1 MKQLVITPKKTKRET
16 ESFKLYLKDISEIK
30 LFTPEEENICAKKA
44 STGDANAI
52 EELTRRNLRFV
63 VSVAKQ
69 YVTADNLLEDLVS
82 EGNIG
87 LMIATEKFRPEMGFK
102 FISYAVWWIRKIILE
117 YLSKNGRM
125 IRIPANKLNNLS
137 KFDKKVKQLEQKMGR
152 SVGLQEVI
160 NEFGGE
166 LGKESIEFL
175 SVLSTY
181 RTDSLD
187 QEINHD
193 EGDTTPLSDI
203 MADKD
208 TYKQADYFMIMDNMK
223 SEVTTIIDDLKP
235 RDKRIMIGLF
245 GLDGKSPMS
254 LKEVGSEVGISR
266 EMVRQVKEK
275 VLKNLKNKLRNS
287 DIREYE

>member
-1 MKQLVITPKKTKRET
+1 
-16 ESFKLYLKDISEIK
+16 
-30 LFTPEEENICAKKA
+30 
-44 STGDANAI
+44 
-52 EELTRRNLRFV
+52 
-63 VSVAKQ
+63 
-69 YVTADNLLEDLVS
+69 
-82 EGNIG
+82 
-87 LMIATEKFRPEMGFK
+87 MIATEKFRPEMGFK
-102 FISYAVWWIRKIILE
+102 FISYAVWWIRKAILE

-137 KFDKKVKQLEQKMGR
+137 KFDKKVKELEQKRGR

-166 LGKESIEFL
+166 LGKENIDFL

-193 EGDTTPLSDI
+193 DGDFTPLSDI
-203 MADKD
+203 IADVD
-208 TYKQADYFMIMDNMK
+208 TYKPADYFMMK
-223 SEVTTIIDDLKP
+223 ENTKTEIGAIIDTLRP

-245 GLDGKSPMS
+245 GLDGNMSMS
-254 LKEVGSEVGISR
+254 LKEVGDEVGISR

-275 VLKNLKNKLRNS
+275 VLKNLKHKLRNS
-287 DIREYE
+287 DVRDYD

>member
-1 MKQLVITPKKTKRET
+1 MKQLIITPKKTRRET
-16 ESFKLYLKDISEIK
+16 ESFKLYLRDISEIK
-30 LFTPEEENICAKKA
+30 MFTIEEENICAKKA
-44 STGDANAI
+44 STGDVNAMG
-52 EELTRRNLRFV
+52 ELTRRNLRFV

-87 LMIATEKFRPEMGFK
+87 LMIATEKFKPEMGFK

-166 LGKESIEFL
+166 LGKENIDFL

-193 EGDTTPLSDI
+193 EGDSTPLSDI

-208 TYKQADYFMIMDNMK
+208 TYKPADYFMERENIKN
-223 SEVTTIIDDLKP
+223 EVSYIIDTLKA
-235 RDKRIMIGLF
+235 RDKRVIIGLF
-245 GLDGKSPMS
+245 GLDGNTPMS
-254 LKEVGSEVGISR
+254 LKEVGVEIGISR
-266 EMVRQVKEK
+266 EMVRQIKEK
-275 VLKNLKNKLRNS
+275 VLKNFKNKLKNS
-287 DIREYE
+287 DIRDYE

>member
-1 MKQLVITPKKTKRET
+1 MKQLIITPKKTKRET
-16 ESFKLYLKDISEIK
+16 ESFKLYLRDISEIRI
-30 LFTPEEENICAKKA
+30 FTPEEETICAKKA
-44 STGDANAI
+44 STGDVEAI

-102 FISYAVWWIRKIILE
+102 FISYAVWWIRKSILE

-152 SVGLQEVI
+152 SVGLQEI
-160 NEFGGE
+160 ISGFGNE
-166 LGKESIEFL
+166 LGKENIDFL

-187 QEINHD
+187 QEVNHD
-193 EGDTTPLSDI
+193 DGDSTPLSDM
-203 MADKD
+203 MADTD
-208 TYKQADYFMIMDNMK
+208 TFKPADHCMMMDNMK
-223 SEVTTIIDDLKP
+223 TEIGNIIGELKA

-245 GLDGKSPMS
+245 GLDGNTPMS
-254 LKEVGSEVGISR
+254 LKEVGDEVGISR
-266 EMVRQVKEK
+266 EMVRQIKEK
-275 VLKNLKNKLRNS
+275 VLKNLRNKLRNS
-287 DIREYE
+287 DIKDFE